1 MHTNRCSH
9 RKSKFFEQVL
19 RVMALFVYIFA
30 ALQFFYQ
37 PVDGHVTQFNGSLW
51 SCAVVAGQQWLD
63 SDFDAEKKR
72 LCSPQMLAAGYD
84 ALSRRV
90 NDVFSKAYLEVKP
103 ISVDEKYEILCGSSM
118 IAQSSL
124 IYGKLNRIEKSLIKL
139 ELFQKSF
146 IKYSYDVTEFRLQLC
161 QKLNVLATGR
171 SRSLKVYDPC
181 QPSNLTAIDA
191 RDVDWSDRLA
201 ALNLQRRDISIIMNS
216 LADGIGLSKTYP
228 NVTAPANVTSSN
240 SILEAAKE
248 ALIINDL
255 AQNVTLR
262 KLSEDVPLQGQRS
275 EIIQL
280 TSDIEGLEFEPKLR
294 YEKDF
299 VPCRKRAVA
308 NGCGTKY
315 ETRRFRRIVG
325 GEDAEP
331 GEWPWM
337 VVINLS
343 RPGFNETRLC
353 GGSLISDRYVLT
365 AGHCFHAALSQM
377 GSVSLSSFT
386 VKVGVVY
393 WNSSV
398 EPISIKAM
406 HIAPLYDDDTLT
418 DDLALVKLATPVVFN
433 ETVQPICLPERYEDF
448 IGQLASVTGWGY
460 TTPDAKDYNDILQ
473 QTQVEV
479 LPQRSCAS
487 ILDRQMD
494 AIERRK
500 GIICAGFEDGR
511 SDACKGDSGGPLM
524 VQTTCNQWLLIGVV
538 SFGESCSVP
547 DRPGL
552 YVDVAR
558 YIDWIVANSDLGK
571 RKLSA
576 SPAQEKPVLG

>member
-1 MHTNRCSH
+1 M
-9 RKSKFFEQVL
+9 
-19 RVMALFVYIFA
+19 
-30 ALQFFYQ
+30 
-37 PVDGHVTQFNGSLW
+37 W

-103 ISVDEKYEILCGSSM
+103 ISVDE
-118 IAQSSL
+118 
-124 IYGKLNRIEKSLIKL
+124 N
-139 ELFQKSF
+139 
-146 IKYSYDVTEFRLQLC
+146 
-161 QKLNVLATGR
+161 
-171 SRSLKVYDPC
+171 
-181 QPSNLTAIDA
+181 
-191 RDVDWSDRLA
+191 
-201 ALNLQRRDISIIMNS
+201 
-216 LADGIGLSKTYP
+216 
-228 NVTAPANVTSSN
+228 
-240 SILEAAKE
+240 ILEAAKE

-365 AGHCFHAALSQM
+365 AGHCFHAALQM